1 MLKNAGKSLAGYSAL
16 AYFVLTFTVIPFYYE
31 NAYFN
36 ISAAKGHAYASAA
49 TLVLCMIAV
58 FAAMIHD
65 KTLLPPRNQI
75 VLSFLALGAVSVMSC
90 VCSGDIK
97 KSFLGLDGWG
107 VGTLAVV
114 SFGLFLTLMVKYLR
128 YSQNLWLIALLSNAA
143 IFIMVMLHSV
153 GVDVLG
159 LHKGIDPGQY
169 YMYVS
174 TIGNV
179 NWFVGYLC
187 LIVSAAAMFYLSC
200 TERISSYIYL
210 AFLALGIPCFVLC
223 ASDGIFL
230 GLGVCAFFA
239 VPYIA
244 SNPLRLKRVC
254 VLIGIY
260 GLALII
266 VSHLPMFAGKKAS
279 MNGLVQVLL
288 NGPVPLAIT
297 SVGVGGYIV
306 FTLTESRWTEKHSR
320 IFVWSVEILL
330 SAAAI
335 YYVLD
340 MIINFSDQWGTNRG
354 LIWRH
359 SMEVFADL
367 PFEKKIFGIGPG
379 MTRSYYRNLSQEFG
393 KTVLASHSEPIQYL
407 LTTGVLGAV
416 CWLSAWIGIIRKYF
430 TGKLW
435 QKNEVALFV
444 PLTAYLG
451 QSLVNSPSITNVA
464 VLCVILACF
473 LIVESEGTSDY
484 AISAAGR
491 LIASQNND
499 CQKKSRR

>member
-1 MLKNAGKSLAGYSAL
+1 MLKKAGKSLAGYSAL
-16 AYFVLTFTVIPFYYE
+16 ACFVLTFIVIPFYYE

-36 ISAAKGHAYASAA
+36 ISAAKGRAFTSVA
-49 TLVLCMIAV
+49 VLLLCSMAV

-65 KTLLPPRNQI
+65 KTLLPPKNSV
-75 VLSFLALGAVSVMSC
+75 VLSFLAHGAVSLMSC

-97 KSFLGLDGWG
+97 KSFFGLDGWG

-114 SFGLFLTLMVKYLR
+114 SFGIFLTLMVKYLR
-128 YSQNLWLIALLSNAA
+128 YNQNLWLIVLASNAV
-143 IFIMVMLHSV
+143 IFIMVILHSV

-187 LIVSAAAMFYLSC
+187 LMVPAAAMFYLSC
-200 TERISSYIYL
+200 TEKITGYIYL

-230 GLGVCAFFA
+230 GLGMCAFFA

-244 SNPLRLKRVC
+244 SKMHRLKRVC

-260 GLALII
+260 GLTLVI
-266 VSHLPMFAGKKAS
+266 VSHAPIFAAKKAS
-279 MNGLVQVLL
+279 MSGLVQVLL
-288 NGPVPLAIT
+288 VEPVPLLIT
-297 SVGVGGYIV
+297 AVGVGGYIV
-306 FTLTESRWTEKHSR
+306 FNLIENCWTEKCSR
-320 IFVWSVEILL
+320 IFVWSAEILL
-330 SAAAI
+330 SAAAL
-335 YYVLD
+335 YYLVD

-354 LIWRH
+354 MIWRH
-359 SMEVFADL
+359 SMEVFGSL

-379 MTRSYYRNLSQEFG
+379 MTRSYYQNLSREFG

-407 LTTGVLGAV
+407 LTTGILGIA
-416 CWLSAWIGIIRKYF
+416 CWTCAWTGIIRKYF
-430 TGKLW
+430 VEKLW
-435 QKNEVALFV
+435 QKNEAALFI
-444 PLTAYLG
+444 PLAAYLG

-473 LIVESEGTSDY
+473 LIVNADGGKHTE
-484 AISAAGR
+484 
-491 LIASQNND
+491 
-499 CQKKSRR
+499 